1 MAQLIWKFTGDSRT
15 IDNKTEYLIA
25 PTILQRSLAH
35 YRMHPTDSVGRQALS
50 LYSDEEISE
59 LTSQLPETW
68 WVSQRFFDAHQE
80 E

>member
-35 YRMHPTDSVGRQALS
+35 YRNQPRDMVGRQALS

-68 WVSQRFFDAHQE
+68 WVSQRFFDAHQGE
-80 E
+80 